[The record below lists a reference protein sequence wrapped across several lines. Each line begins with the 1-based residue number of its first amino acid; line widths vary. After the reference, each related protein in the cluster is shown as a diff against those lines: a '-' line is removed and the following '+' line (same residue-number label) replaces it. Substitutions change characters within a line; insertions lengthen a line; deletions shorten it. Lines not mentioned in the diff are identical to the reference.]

1 MAHWLDKAPP
11 PPADAER
18 NFISRTIGL
27 ADILRSHVK
36 NHSVNDAGY
45 LGNEEKE
52 KVNEIA
58 EYLKKHPDILQ
69 YEFNE
74 QGYLNKIVVNPQ
86 WMSFLKD
93 SIERKCNMSSAIV
106 KILQKYATYMCKEMK
121 YDLIDVEMAD
131 VKDCRNNINI
141 NGGKSRRRSKRKA
154 SKRKASKRKAS
165 KRKASKRKCKAS
177 RRK

>member
-1 MAHWLDKAPP
+1 MAHWLDKAP

-27 ADILRSHVK
+27 ADTLQSHLK
-36 NHSVNDAGY
+36 NHSTNDAGY
-45 LGNEEKE
+45 LGNEE

-58 EYLKKHPDILQ
+58 EYLKKHPNMLK
-69 YEFNE
+69 YKFNE

-93 SIERKCNMSSAIV
+93 SIERKCNMSSDIV
-106 KILQKYATYMCKEMK
+106 KILQKYATYMYNEMN
-121 YDLIDVEMAD
+121 DLRNESKVGFIDVEMAD
-131 VKDCRNNINI
+131 VKDCRKNI

-154 SKRKASKRKAS
+154 SKRKASKRK
-165 KRKASKRKCKAS
+165 CKAS